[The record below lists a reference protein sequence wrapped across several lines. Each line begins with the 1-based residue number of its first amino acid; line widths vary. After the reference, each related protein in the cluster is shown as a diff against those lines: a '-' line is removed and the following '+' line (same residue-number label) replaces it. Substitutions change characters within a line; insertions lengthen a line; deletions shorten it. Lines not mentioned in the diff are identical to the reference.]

1 MNGSIMNISRLIAI
15 IALCIVATC
24 AAHSQ
29 ASPNKPVR
37 YIVPYAP
44 AGAYDVLA
52 RIVASKLSGIWG
64 QQVIVDNRPGAE
76 GNIGTDIVAKS
87 PPDGYTILMGGLP
100 THAIN
105 PALYKKLPYD
115 HIKDFAAVSLVGTVP
130 TVLVVHP
137 SLPVKSV
144 SEFIAYAKANPG
156 KINYGGGGTA
166 LHLSMEMLRSMTGI
180 DVVYVPYKG
189 SGPAITDLLGGQISI
204 MFDSIPA
211 ELSYIKSGRLRAL
224 GVGSAK
230 RTPVLPDVPTLKE
243 SGLPFEATLWYAVF
257 APAGVP
263 KPIIDK
269 MNTDVVKTLTAEDV
283 QRRFE
288 SMGVDATP
296 STPEQLAAF
305 VKSETAKWAKAV
317 KDSGATVQ

>member
-1 MNGSIMNISRLIAI
+1 MKIVRLIAGM
-15 IALCIVATC
+15 ALCIVAG
-24 AAHSQ
+24 AASSQ
-29 ASPNKPVR
+29 TYPSKPVR

-52 RIVASKLSGIWG
+52 RIVAAKLSAMWG

-115 HIKDFAAVSLVGTVP
+115 HIRDFAPVSLVGMVP
-130 TVLVVHP
+130 TVLVAHP
-137 SLPVKSV
+137 SLPAKTVK
-144 SEFIAYAKANPG
+144 EFIAFARANPG
-156 KINYGGGGTA
+156 KISYGGGGTA

-189 SGPAITDLLGGQISI
+189 SGPAITDLLAGQISV

-211 ELSYIKSGRLRAL
+211 ELQYIKSGRLRAL

-230 RTPVLPDVPTLKE
+230 RSPVLPDVPTLKE
-243 SGLPFEATLWYAVF
+243 SGLPYEATLWYAIF

-263 KPIIDK
+263 KAIIDK
-269 MNTDVVKTLTAEDV
+269 MNADVTKTLKAEDV
-283 QRRFE
+283 LRRF
-288 SMGVDATP
+288 SDMGVEAAP
-296 STPEQLAAF
+296 STPAELTAY
-305 VKSETAKWAKAV
+305 VKEETAKWAKAV
-317 KDSGATVQ
+317 KDSGAPVQ

>member
-1 MNGSIMNISRLIAI
+1 MRTAGLITG
-15 IALCIVATC
+15 IALCIVAG

-29 ASPNKPVR
+29 AYPTKPVR

-44 AGAYDVLA
+44 AGAYDALA
-52 RIVASKLSGIWG
+52 RIVASNLSGMWE

-87 PPDGYTILMGGLP
+87 RPDGYTILMGGLP

-115 HIKDFAAVSLVGTVP
+115 HIKDFAPVSLIGMVP

-137 SLPVKSV
+137 SLPAKTVK
-144 SEFIAYAKANPG
+144 EFIAFAKANPG
-156 KINYGGGGTA
+156 KISYGAGGTA

-189 SGPAITDLLGGQISI
+189 SGPAIIDLLAGQISV

-211 ELSYIKSGRLRAL
+211 ELQYIKSGRLRAL

-230 RTPVLPDVPTLKE
+230 RSAVLPEVPTLKE
-243 SGLPFEATLWYAVF
+243 AGLPYEAVLWYAIF

-263 KPIIDK
+263 KAIIEK
-269 MNTDVVKTLTAEDV
+269 MNADVTKTLKAADV
-283 QRRFE
+283 QRRFGD
-288 SMGVDATP
+288 MGVDATP
-296 STPEQLAAF
+296 STPEELATL
-305 VKSETAKWAKAV
+305 VKSETVKWAKAV